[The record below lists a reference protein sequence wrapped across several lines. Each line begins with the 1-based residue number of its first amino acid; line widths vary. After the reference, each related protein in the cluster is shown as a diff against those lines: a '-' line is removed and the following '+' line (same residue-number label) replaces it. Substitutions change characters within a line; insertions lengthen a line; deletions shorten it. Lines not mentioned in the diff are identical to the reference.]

1 MGLAPVAL
9 QRPRDPV
16 SAAVDAGAASA
27 SSLAPQSPQQIA
39 PFVLAE
45 ADARAAALIWLE
57 ARWLTPWT
65 LARQARRNAP
75 AAGFVPC
82 WIFATHAVA
91 HWEGPGLRGIIEMD
105 FVDLAISAD
114 PAADALPDSL
124 APWPSQALRPL
135 EPQYAGDRPQ
145 GRATRDV
152 GDAATLAHQRMERDL
167 LATARRSQ
175 PAKQRDKLRLLGVE
189 YPRETSALAL
199 LPVWLVDCVY
209 FGRTH
214 RIAINGVTG
223 RVGGS
228 VPLSIEKIVV
238 AVAALV
244 ALCVAVAWHAVAD
257 A

>member
-1 MGLAPVAL
+1 M
-9 QRPRDPV
+9 
-16 SAAVDAGAASA
+16 SAAVDAGVAVPST
-27 SSLAPQSPQQIA
+27 LLPQLPQQIA

-45 ADARAAALIWLE
+45 ADARAGALIWLE
-57 ARWLTPWT
+57 TRWLAPWS
-65 LARQARRNAP
+65 LARQARRSTPVAS
-75 AAGFVPC
+75 FVPC

-91 HWEGPGLRGIIEMD
+91 HWDGPGPRGIVEMD

-124 APWPSQALRPL
+124 APWPSQALRPVD
-135 EPQYAGDRPQ
+135 PQSVGGRPQ

-189 YPRETSALAL
+189 YPRETSVLAL
-199 LPVWLVDCVY
+199 LPVWFVDCVY
-209 FGRTH
+209 LGRTH

-228 VPLSIEKIVV
+228 VPVAIEKIVV
-238 AVAALV
+238 VAAALL

>member
-1 MGLAPVAL
+1 VI
-9 QRPRDPV
+9 
-16 SAAVDAGAASA
+16 AAIDAGIAPPSA
-27 SSLAPQSPQQIA
+27 LPPQSPQLIA

-45 ADARAAALIWLE
+45 ADARAGALMWLA
-57 ARWLTPWT
+57 ARWLAPWT
-65 LARQARRNAP
+65 FARQARRNP
-75 AAGFVPC
+75 LAASFVPC

-135 EPQYAGDRPQ
+135 DPQYAGDRPQ

-167 LATARRSQ
+167 IATARRSQ

-189 YPRETSALAL
+189 YPRETPVLAL
-199 LPVWLVDCVY
+199 VPVWSVDCVY
-209 FGRTH
+209 LGRTH
-214 RIAINGVTG
+214 RIAVNGATG
-223 RVGGS
+223 RVAGS
-228 VPLSIEKIVV
+228 VPASIEKIVV
-238 AVAALV
+238 AVAALL
-244 ALCVAVAWHAVAD
+244 ALCIAVAWHAVAET
-257 A
+257 

>member
-1 MGLAPVAL
+1 MGPAPVAK
-9 QRPRDPV
+9 REAIPV
-16 SAAVDAGAASA
+16 SAAVDARVAPP
-27 SSLAPQSPQQIA
+27 SSLLPQSPQQIA

-57 ARWLTPWT
+57 SRWVAPGTF
-65 LARQARRNAP
+65 ARQARRNTPSAS
-75 AAGFVPC
+75 FVPC

-91 HWEGPGLRGIIEMD
+91 HWEGPGVRGIIEMD
-105 FVDLAISAD
+105 FVDLAMSAD

-124 APWPSQALRPL
+124 APWPSQALRPFD
-135 EPQYAGDRPQ
+135 PQYEGNRPH

-189 YPRETSALAL
+189 YPRETSVLAL
-199 LPVWLVDCVY
+199 LPVWFVDCIY
-209 FGRTH
+209 LGQTH

-228 VPLSIEKIVV
+228 VPVSIEKIV
-238 AVAALV
+238 AAAAALA

>member
-1 MGLAPVAL
+1 M
-9 QRPRDPV
+9 
-16 SAAVDAGAASA
+16 SAAVDAAVATP
-27 SSLAPQSPQQIA
+27 SSRLPQSPEQIA
-39 PFVLAE
+39 PFVLTE

-65 LARQARRNAP
+65 FAGQASRNPP
-75 AAGFVPC
+75 AASFVPC
-82 WIFATHAVA
+82 WVFATHAVA

-124 APWPSQALRPL
+124 APWPTQALRPL
-135 EPQYAGDRPQ
+135 EPEYAGDRPQ

-152 GDAATLAHQRMERDL
+152 GDAATLAHQRIERDL

-189 YPRETSALAL
+189 YPRETSVLTL
-199 LPVWLVDCVY
+199 LPLWLVDCIY
-209 FGRTH
+209 LGRTH

-223 RVGGS
+223 RVGGR
-228 VPLSIEKIVV
+228 VPVSIEKIVV
-238 AVAALV
+238 AATALL
-244 ALCVAVAWHAVAD
+244 ALCVVVAWHAAAD
-257 A
+257 V